1 MSHSKTS
8 CDPQQLLVDWDA
20 LESRGV
26 LLEPF
31 EHRCGIDDQRVD
43 LFIRQW
49 GEWASNQIFELSSGA
64 FAYTLHA
71 FIRSEGRRRAI
82 IMDWDLELPWSDRVE
97 WLEDPRDAEKSSTD
111 YAYPGKDRWEYPR
124 KRVLNHRLGDKIAHG
139 DVREGL
145 LLGISFRPPPDTYR
159 HGEMIPA
166 ILKVF
171 DQRDCPHLGTFELYL
186 HRPPRP
192 QKTIIQ
198 NRVRRRIFSEE
209 DLVTMRGS

>member
-8 CDPQQLLVDWDA
+8 WDPQQLLVDWDA

-31 EHRCGIDDQRVD
+31 EHRCGIDDQRRRVE
-43 LFIRQW
+43 LFIRQG

-71 FIRSEGRRRAI
+71 FIRSDGEPRAI
-82 IMDWDLELPWSDRVE
+82 IMNWSLELPWPDRVE
-97 WLEDPRDAEKSSTD
+97 WLEDPRDGEKSSTD

-124 KRVLNHRLGDKIAHG
+124 KQVLNHRLAGKIAHG
-139 DVREGL
+139 HIREGL
-145 LLGISFRPPPDTYR
+145 LLGKSCQPPPDDYR
-159 HGEMIPA
+159 HGETIPA
-166 ILKVF
+166 ILKVV
-171 DQRDCPHLGTFELYL
+171 DQSDRPHVGTFELYL
-186 HRPPRP
+186 FRPPRP
-192 QKTIIQ
+192 QK
-198 NRVRRRIFSEE
+198 NRVRRRIFSDE